1 MTTTELAAQL
11 GISRQATAKLIAR
24 GMPRDSVGRAQS
36 WRRRNTG
43 SKVPKDISPDAALAE
58 LEAEG
63 EELPADSASIEEQ
76 LALIAKVRR
85 AAARRYDEAIAGAE
99 DDSARR
105 WAQVL
110 TSLSVRGAD
119 AEVKLRRARE
129 MEKKSMSYED
139 AVHVF
144 SGILKELKT
153 YTDAMPSS
161 LAGRVNPHDTEHA
174 RKTLVEWR
182 DAFHRMI
189 HAAGEKASP
198 QP

>member
-11 GISRQATAKLIAR
+11 GISRQAASKLIAR

-63 EELPADSASIEEQ
+63 QELPADSASIEEQ

-85 AAARRYDEAIAGAE
+85 AAVRRYDEAIAGAE

-129 MEKKSMSYED
+129 MEKKTMSYED

-182 DAFHRMI
+182 DTFHRMI

>member
-24 GMPRDSVGRAQS
+24 GMPRDSVGRAQA

-43 SKVPKDISPDAALAE
+43 SKVPKDISPDDALAE

-85 AAARRYDEAIAGAE
+85 AAVRRYDEAIAGAE

-110 TSLSVRGAD
+110 TTLSVRGAD

-129 MEKKSMSYED
+129 MERKTMSYED

-144 SGILKELKT
+144 SGILKELRT
-153 YTDAMPSS
+153 FSDAMPSS
-161 LAGRVNPHDTEHA
+161 LAGKVNPHDTEHA

-182 DAFHRMI
+182 DSFHRMI
-189 HAAGEKASP
+189 HAAGEKVPP